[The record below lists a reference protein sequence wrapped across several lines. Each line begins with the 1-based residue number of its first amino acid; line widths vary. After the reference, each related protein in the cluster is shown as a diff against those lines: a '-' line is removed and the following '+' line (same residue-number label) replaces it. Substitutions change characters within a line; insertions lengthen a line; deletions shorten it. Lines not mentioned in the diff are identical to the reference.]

1 MTRSFASEAAAR
13 VAVIDVSRRLIPLG
27 LTQGTSGNVSV
38 RWARGARDGMLIT
51 PSGRPYDTLVPDDLA
66 WVPLDQP
73 PADPAAPPLAP
84 PVGAQGPHSASSEWR
99 MHRDAYQHRA
109 DAHAVVHAHPP
120 FGTTLA
126 CLPRI
131 QCDGIPAF
139 HYMIAVAGGDDV
151 RCAPYATFGTEALS
165 RAALAALE
173 GRTACLLAH
182 HGLLTLGASLEHAL
196 GVAVEVEALAR
207 CYWQA
212 LQIGEPARLDAAE
225 MARVQASF
233 VRYRVTAAD

>member
-1 MTRSFASEAAAR
+1 MTRSAHSEATARAA
-13 VAVIDVSRRLIPLG
+13 VVDISRRLIPLG

-38 RWARGARDGMLIT
+38 RWARGDQAGMLIT
-51 PSGRPYDTLVPDDLA
+51 PSGRPYDTLAPDELT
-66 WVPLDQP
+66 WVPLEQP
-73 PADPAAPPLAP
+73 PEDPAAPPLAP
-84 PVGAQGPHSASSEWR
+84 PVGAVGPHAASSEWR
-99 MHRDAYQHRA
+99 MHRDAYRHRP
-109 DAHAVVHAHPP
+109 DAQAVVHAHPP

-131 QCDGIPAF
+131 QREGIPAF

-165 RAALAALE
+165 QAALTALE

-182 HGLLTLGASLEHAL
+182 HGLLTLGASLERAL

-212 LQIGEPARLDAAE
+212 LQLGEPALLDAAE

-233 VRYRVTAAD
+233 ARYRATAAD